1 MINSSQASLI
11 MSDMQG
17 LLIKKLETDGYIFP
31 SLILMSDRAS
41 IHIGDFMYKYPCI
54 LNVEYSD
61 CVQGAY
67 VTRVTFRNRDEK
79 DDEAIQK
86 GIKEI
91 SSIYQ
96 PDAIGYFAQ
105 CLYKPMDMKDYIN
118 LTTDSLNRDPETIR
132 VFHNCFFVKGGSEKG
147 FLMITPYKLSENK
160 KEEMFNLDDAT
171 KFTTT
176 EVHKGWEVPTS
187 ALETRIPNPY
197 L

>member
-1 MINSSQASLI
+1 MVNSSQASLI

-31 SLILMSDRAS
+31 SLIVMSSDAPVR
-41 IHIGDFMYKYPCI
+41 IDDLVYKYPCI

-61 CVQGAY
+61 NVQGAY

-86 GIKEI
+86 AIKEI
-91 SSIYQ
+91 SFIHQ

-105 CLYKPMDMKDYIN
+105 CLYKTMDMKDYIN
-118 LTTDSLNRDPETIR
+118 LTTDLLNKDPEAIR
-132 VFHNCFFVKGGSEKG
+132 VFHNCFFVKNDGEKG
-147 FLMITPYKLSENK
+147 FLMITPYMLSENK
-160 KEEMFNLDDAT
+160 KEEMFNLDDAI